1 MNVAYTKQNWHDA
14 PATDT
19 PISAERLSYIEDGIE
34 AAHTAAASAAESIPD
49 ISGKEDK
56 ANRNTANGYVG
67 LDASGKVAAAQLPSF
82 VDDVLEFASLA
93 VFPATGYSGKIYTA
107 LDSNK
112 IYRWSGSTY
121 IEIAPS
127 PGSTDVVPE
136 GTTNLYFTAA
146 RADSRV
152 TAGITGKADKATTI
166 SAGTGLAGGGDLST
180 NRTLAVTFGST
191 AGTVCQGNDARLS
204 DARTPTAAGQ
214 VADLSVVA
222 FGANTTRSAGTGDFP
237 FGVKLQRDVTF
248 TAVTYRGRTSDAAG
262 NLVVELQKN
271 GTVVSGSS
279 ATVSAASQVAG
290 STQTGSWSFAA
301 GDIITVVVTGV
312 GTTPGKGLIADIK
325 GTTA

>member
-1 MNVAYTKQNWHDA
+1 MAYTKQDWHDA

-34 AAHTAAASAAESIPD
+34 AAHTAAAAAAESIPD
-49 ISGKEDK
+49 VSGKEDK

-93 VFPATGYSGKIYTA
+93 AFPATGDSGKIYTA

-136 GTTNLYFTAA
+136 GATNLYFTAA

-152 TAGITGKADKATTI
+152 AAGITGKVDKATTI
-166 SAGTGLAGGGDLST
+166 FAGTGLAGGGDLSA
-180 NRTLAVTFGST
+180 NRELVVAFGST
-191 AGTVCQGNDARLS
+191 AGTACQGSDARLS

-214 VADLSVVA
+214 VADLSLVV
-222 FGANTTRSAGTGDFP
+222 FGKDSARAAGTGDFP
-237 FGVKLQRDVTF
+237 FGVKLQRAITF
-248 TAVTYRGRTSDAAG
+248 
-262 NLVVELQKN
+262 
-271 GTVVSGSS
+271 SS
-279 ATVSAASQVAG
+279 ATFRALTADASGSLVVGLYKNGVAVSGATASIAYTQQVSGLTLNGTWA
-290 STQTGSWSFAA
+290 FAA
-301 GDIITVVVTGV
+301 GDIITVQVTGV
-312 GTTPGKGLIADIK
+312 GSTPGKGLIADIK